1 MHSQR
6 LNEPPLLP
14 WIIAEKNGKILCA
27 NCTCMAG
34 LAEACTHIAALL
46 FWVEMVIKIH
56 NSKTVTDKQAYW
68 VSLSNSD
75 TFLQPEM
82 YSILALDLLSLRR
95 RA

>member
-1 MHSQR
+1 MGHS
-6 LNEPPLLP
+6 
-14 WIIAEKNGKILCA
+14 EKNRKVLCA
-27 NCTCMAG
+27 HCTCMAG

-46 FWVEMVIKIH
+46 FWVEMLIKIH

-95 RA
+95 KA